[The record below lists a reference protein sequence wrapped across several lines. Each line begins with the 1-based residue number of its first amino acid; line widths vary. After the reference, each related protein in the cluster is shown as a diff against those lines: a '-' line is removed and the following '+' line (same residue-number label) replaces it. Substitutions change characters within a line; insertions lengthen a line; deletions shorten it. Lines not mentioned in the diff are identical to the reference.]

1 MMDTVAVPTSV
12 LSLYAT
18 SYSLDGMTVSPSISV
33 NSGSIFCPV
42 YVYSALS
49 PAIVGLSGFFGSM
62 VNVTFF
68 VPEKFPIPVKVIV
81 AVPALVL
88 SA

>member
-1 MMDTVAVPTSV
+1 MVTVAVPTSV
-12 LSLYAT
+12 LSLYMT
-18 SYSLDGMTVSPSISV
+18 SYSLDGMTVSPSMRV
-33 NSGSIFCPV
+33 NSGSIACPV
-42 YVYSALS
+42 YVYSDLS
-49 PAIVGLSGFFGSM
+49 LLNVGLSIFFGSI
-62 VNVTFF
+62 VNVTSF